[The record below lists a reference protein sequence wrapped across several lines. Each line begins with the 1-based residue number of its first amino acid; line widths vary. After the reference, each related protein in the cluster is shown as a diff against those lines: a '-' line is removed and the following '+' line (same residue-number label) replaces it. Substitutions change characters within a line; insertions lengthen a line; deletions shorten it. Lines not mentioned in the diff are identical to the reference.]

1 MQDEISAAVEEAT
14 RELARRGAAVEEV
27 LPSTDLHPEAYGF
40 SVQGPM
46 SAGRPGRTLVA
57 QAGKRQRGTGMG
69 SKEQNHAMTWET
81 DPAGQDPIGQVHP
94 EGDRE
99 DHEVLGGGAAVM
111 GSREER
117 TWSVLAHLSAFLNI
131 FTLFLGPVAAL
142 VVWLVYRDRS
152 RKVAFEAL
160 QSAAYQGAWLAVL
173 GIGWSLTILLTFV
186 LVGFLLVP
194 AMMILTVVPFAHM
207 GYAAYRVSKD
217 GEYRYPI
224 VADLI
229 ENR

>member
-1 MQDEISAAVEEAT
+1 MESREQNYGITGEAEAAEREPVEPYVVEE
-14 RELARRGAAVEEV
+14 
-27 LPSTDLHPEAYGF
+27 DH
-40 SVQGPM
+40 
-46 SAGRPGRTLVA
+46 
-57 QAGKRQRGTGMG
+57 
-69 SKEQNHAMTWET
+69 
-81 DPAGQDPIGQVHP
+81 AGQDQAGYRAI
-94 EGDRE
+94 E
-99 DHEVLGGGAAVM
+99 DEAVGHGAVAM
-111 GSREER
+111 GTREEK
-117 TWSVLAHLSAFLNI
+117 TWSVLSHLSGFLNI

-152 RKVAFEAL
+152 SKVAFNAL
-160 QSAAYQGAWLAVL
+160 QSAAYQGAWLAIL

-186 LVGFLLVP
+186 LIGFLLIP

-207 GYAAYRVSKD
+207 GYAAYKVSKD

>member
-1 MQDEISAAVEEAT
+1 MEPKEKNYGMTTEPGAAEREPLTGEPAAEEAVERRPVEEDAGG
-14 RELARRGAAVEEV
+14 ERRGEHDRPEYGVVGGEQAA
-27 LPSTDLHPEAYGF
+27 DG
-40 SVQGPM
+40 
-46 SAGRPGRTLVA
+46 
-57 QAGKRQRGTGMG
+57 GT
-69 SKEQNHAMTWET
+69 
-81 DPAGQDPIGQVHP
+81 
-94 EGDRE
+94 
-99 DHEVLGGGAAVM
+99 VM
-111 GSREER
+111 GAREEK
-117 TWSVLAHLSAFLNI
+117 TWSVLAHLSAFLNV

-186 LVGFLLVP
+186 LVGFLLIP
-194 AMMILTVVPFAHM
+194 AMAILTLVPLAHM
-207 GYAAYRVSKD
+207 GYAAYRVGK
-217 GEYRYPI
+217 GEEYRYPV

>member
-1 MQDEISAAVEEAT
+1 MES
-14 RELARRGAAVEEV
+14 REQNYGM
-27 LPSTDLHPEAYGF
+27 TTKPEA
-40 SVQGPM
+40 
-46 SAGRPGRTLVA
+46 AGREPV
-57 QAGKRQRGTGMG
+57 G
-69 SKEQNHAMTWET
+69 S
-81 DPAGQDPIGQVHP
+81 GVVG
-94 EGDRE
+94 E
-99 DHEVLGGGAAVM
+99 DHAGRDRTGYETIGGEGVGHGAVAM
-111 GSREER
+111 GAQEER

-142 VVWLVYRDRS
+142 IVWLVYRDRS
-152 RKVAFEAL
+152 PKVAFDAL

-194 AMMILTVVPFAHM
+194 AMMILTVVPLVHM
-207 GYAAYRVSKD
+207 GYAAYKVSKE